1 MSSGYV
7 STAYAYDKDNLPFD
21 EEGNRYE
28 PNKKELDLFRE
39 QKSNMYKGTWMI
51 CFIYGLSAV
60 GLLGVII
67 FTDWGREYVYNKFL
81 PAVLTYVL
89 GAIIIIIYLIF
100 SIFALVP
107 TKIKTSLN
115 KMPVCPDYWHLEPV
129 TGTELTSM
137 EATMNSHVE
146 EDERDTYAK
155 KNMIDLRCV
164 PDEKVFGKPH
174 NQYNSKQNLYP
185 DAKFKVG
192 IPASKISYLH
202 GDSGYK
208 KMGTSCGGTLTDQN
222 GTDACN
228 KIFNDADMYIYR
240 ERPAADDS
248 APNGEGGAY
257 KDIYNKEIS
266 KNNDSKL
273 NRYAEIVGNYNYDHT
288 ATGTG
293 DTHNGDVSVSS
304 TTDYPAKR
312 LHGEE
317 ENNYNK
323 FPLICNKIYPKLL
336 NAMEPNGDDSL
347 KCDVAKICG
356 LSWSKIDCYSDVD
369 DIGSAIM

>member
-1 MSSGYV
+1 MVSSYV
-7 STAYAYDKDNLPFD
+7 NTAYTYDKDNLPFD

-28 PNKKELDLFRE
+28 PNDKELDLFRE

-67 FTDWGREYVYNKFL
+67 FTDWGREYVYKKFL

-107 TKIKTSLN
+107 TKIKTSIN
-115 KMPVCPDYWHLEPV
+115 KMPVCPDYWHLEPL
-129 TGTELTSM
+129 TSTELTNM
-137 EATMNSHVE
+137 ESTMNSHVT
-146 EDERDTYAK
+146 EDEKDTFAK

-164 PDEKVFGKPH
+164 PDKEVFGDSRA
-174 NQYNSKQNLYP
+174 QYEYKDNLYS

-192 IPASKISYLH
+192 FPKSKEGAYLQ
-202 GDSGYK
+202 GG
-208 KMGTSCGGTLTDQN
+208 KMGTTCGGTHSNPAT
-222 GTDACN
+222 GTALCD
-228 KIFNDADMYIYR
+228 KIFNDADTYIYR
-240 ERPAADDS
+240 ERPPALAS
-248 APNGEGGAY
+248 APNDDGGAY
-257 KDIYNKEIS
+257 TDIYNKEIS
-266 KNNDSKL
+266 RNNDSKL

-288 ATGTG
+288 ASALHETAMSGT
-293 DTHNGDVSVSS
+293 
-304 TTDYPAKR
+304 TTDNDKR
-312 LHGEE
+312 LRGQNGEH
-317 ENNYNK
+317 YNK

-356 LSWSKIDCYSDVD
+356 LTWSKIDCYSDAD